1 MNQKSIKIRLFVL
14 CQSTTPSH
22 EACPEAWSPIRLHWR
37 KLILP
42 LPVVINF
49 NFLLDQ
55 GRDTMSTSPF
65 QCGTP
70 SGFKL
75 CRSCLNFHSI
85 SEIICI
91 CANRAWKTLFLEAS
105 IKFGFLSSIPTVL
118 QTVCKTHLHCILCQ
132 VRDHWENSSGKTG
145 IRATVMLVLNF
156 SITRERE
163 HHLWVFLR

>member
-14 CQSTTPSH
+14 CQSTTPSR
-22 EACPEAWSPIRLHWR
+22 EVCPEAWSPIRLHWR

-91 CANRAWKTLFLEAS
+91 CAIDPGRHFSWRHPSNLGSFLLFPLCYKLIVKHTCIVFYVKSGITGRTPQERQES
-105 IKFGFLSSIPTVL
+105 EL
-118 QTVCKTHLHCILCQ
+118 Q
-132 VRDHWENSSGKTG
+132 
-145 IRATVMLVLNF
+145 
-156 SITRERE
+156 
-163 HHLWVFLR
+163 